1 MNAQP
6 RWDET
11 TELDFRAG
19 DGIEVTRL
27 WAKAIGRVW
36 VAFRNHASG
45 DELEVEVR
53 DSESPLDVFRHPYAY
68 AASRTPELLAAA

>member
-11 TELDFRAG
+11 TELDVRAG
-19 DGIEVTRL
+19 DGIEVTLL

-36 VAFRNHASG
+36 VAVRNHASG

-53 DSESPLDVFRHPYAY
+53 DSDSPLDVFRHPYAY
-68 AASRTPELLAAA
+68 AASRWPELLAAA